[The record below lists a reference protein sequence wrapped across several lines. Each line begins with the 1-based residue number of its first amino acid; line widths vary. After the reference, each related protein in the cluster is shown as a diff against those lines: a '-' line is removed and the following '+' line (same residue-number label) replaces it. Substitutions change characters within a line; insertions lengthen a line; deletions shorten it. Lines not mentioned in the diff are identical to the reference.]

1 MKKHLLS
8 LITTLLISTAS
19 TFAQDCDYS
28 GTAGNLEWCLKDSTL
43 TISGTGVMP
52 DFITVMAWNKYKES
66 INAVI
71 IKTGVTTLFDIDNIF
86 TLHKNLISIT
96 VDNGNKT
103 FASEDGVLFNKDK
116 TRLICYPRGKTAD
129 TYVIPNGVTT
139 IGVYAFSDCN
149 SLASINL
156 PNNVT
161 TIKHGAF
168 WNCKN
173 LTSINLPSSITTIGS
188 DVFYNCKSLPSITIP
203 EGITKIREGTFL
215 NCFGLTSIT
224 IPNGVTTIG
233 DDAFRGCRNLTSI
246 TIPNSVT
253 TIGKNAFN
261 WCPSLTSINLP
272 NSITTIENYTFSNCH
287 SLTSI
292 TIPSSVTKIKEGAF
306 WNCYSLTSITNLNPV
321 PVEVTPN
328 VFKYVNR
335 ECTLQVPK
343 SAVSAYQNA
352 KVWKKFTIVG
362 IEN

>member
-8 LITTLLISTAS
+8 LITALLFSIAS
-19 TFAQDCDYS
+19 TFAQDCDHS

-43 TISGTGVMP
+43 TICGEEVIP
-52 DFITVMAWNKYKES
+52 DFMTVTPWNKYKES
-66 INAVI
+66 IHTVI
-71 IKTGVTTLFDIDNIF
+71 IKTGITTIFDIDNMF
-86 TLHKNLISIT
+86 TQYKNLTSIN

-103 FASEDGVLFNKDK
+103 YASEDGVLFNKDK
-116 TRLICYPRGKTAD
+116 TRLICFPRGKTAD
-129 TYVIPNGVTT
+129 TYVVPNGVTT
-139 IGVYAFSDCN
+139 IGVYAFCDCN
-149 SLASINL
+149 SLASINI
-156 PNNVT
+156 PNSVT
-161 TIKHGAF
+161 TIEHGAF
-168 WNCKN
+168 RDCRS

-203 EGITKIREGTFL
+203 EGITKIREGTFW

-233 DDAFRGCRNLTSI
+233 NDAFRQCYGLISVIIPSSVTTIGESAFHWCGITSITIPNGVTTIGKSAFANCRTLTSI

-253 TIGKNAFN
+253 TI
-261 WCPSLTSINLP
+261 
-272 NSITTIENYTFSNCH
+272 ENYAFFDCSN
-287 SLTSI
+287 
-292 TIPSSVTKIKEGAF
+292 
-306 WNCYSLTSITNLNPV
+306 LTSITNLNPV
-321 PVEVTPN
+321 PVEITPN

-335 ECTLQVPK
+335 ECTLKVPK